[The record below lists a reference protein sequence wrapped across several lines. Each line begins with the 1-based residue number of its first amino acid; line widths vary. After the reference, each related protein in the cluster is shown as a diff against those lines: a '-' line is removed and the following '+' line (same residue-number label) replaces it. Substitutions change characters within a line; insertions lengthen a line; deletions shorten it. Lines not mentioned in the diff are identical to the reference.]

1 MKTRDAMTA
10 DVIAVSPDESVQK
23 AAQLMA
29 NHGISGLP
37 VVDANGQLVGMISE
51 GDLVMRQ
58 AARRSRPWWRAF
70 FDDPDTLAR
79 EYQRATGRTVREAM
93 TRAVVSV
100 GPDVGVDAVSRIL
113 LDRGLRRLPVVEG
126 GRLVGIISR
135 GDIVKVLAT
144 TPAAPA
150 TASDK
155 QLVETMRSHGR
166 RAMGPGGLA
175 RRRPRWGHRAVG
187 PGLDRHGALGARNDG
202 ARDPRMPGRGE
213 PSRRAQRRALSLRA
227 VSWRGL
233 PMVVRLAAVSATMT
247 RGIGRRNAMTC

>member
-100 GPDVGVDAVSRIL
+100 SPDVGVDAVSRIL

-155 QLVETMRSHGR
+155 QLVETMRSR
-166 RAMGPGGLA
+166 MAAEPWV
-175 RRRPRWGHRAVG
+175 P
-187 PGLDRHGALGARNDG
+187 GALLVD
-202 ARDPRMPGRGE
+202 ARDGVIELWGLVSTDTERSALETMARAIPGCRGVE
-213 PSRRAQRRALSLRA
+213 NH
-227 VSWRGL
+227 
-233 PMVVRLAAVSATMT
+233 LAARSDAPYHY
-247 RGIGRRNAMTC
+247 GL